1 MLTEPAVDVFVD
13 KNSPLIISNQHLSI
27 LRVAVTLCDKTHSI
41 PFGVYGTK
49 VRIGPR
55 EADGEELASVIV
67 ALGFLPGEDRTV
79 RADQLSSRQALRS
92 PCGGATILE
101 KDRRRAF
108 ST

>member
-55 EADGEELASVIV
+55 EADGEELAMRLVKAGVRRFLFQRRPIRFV
-67 ALGFLPGEDRTV
+67 TLALGRFFFGQGLLELIGLS
-79 RADQLSSRQALRS
+79 RARIRS
-92 PCGGATILE
+92 
-101 KDRRRAF
+101 
-108 ST
+108 